1 MRGRGTI
8 CSVANI
14 QGYDV
19 IQASSPMFILV
30 NSYYACSNFWLLM
43 AIFACLESPA
53 RPPVLDA
60 SIDKGYRA
68 MGNDRKR
75 EAEASEWTNGLIADT
90 ANASR

>member
-1 MRGRGTI
+1 
-8 CSVANI
+8 
-14 QGYDV
+14 
-19 IQASSPMFILV
+19 
-30 NSYYACSNFWLLM
+30 M
-43 AIFACLESPA
+43 AIFACLESLA